1 MPLLAGAESLSVW
14 LADPTY
20 PNTTLSWNMIH
31 GKKVEMKTISFFIL
45 FYIYE
50 NYICIHIS
58 HILMFFLLQG
68 TGMITQEIFRSSSYY
83 VALGNLEQEE
93 VEVFSYFDTILVSV
107 AVLLSLE

>member
-45 FYIYE
+45 FYFIFMKT
-50 NYICIHIS
+50 IS
-58 HILMFFLLQG
+58 
-68 TGMITQEIFRSSSYY
+68 
-83 VALGNLEQEE
+83 
-93 VEVFSYFDTILVSV
+93 VFILVIY
-107 AVLLSLE
+107 